1 MSVSSSTIS
10 TYVLSYTYF
19 GYHLSPNE
27 HVLSSLYPSPHS
39 LFSIWKTPS
48 HVSGFSSN
56 KVFLPLE
63 RLLWLDQKQSII
75 LYSVLLSALYM
86 PTESRTCIVLVLTS
100 PPSAFL
106 PFGVL
111 HDFYLTSVC
120 PCTVHIVEGVRLR
133 LKPII
138 LITGCNEWFRYG
150 RIPKSR
156 QRCKRQAVLLD
167 LKQVVPLLFLG
178 KLEEKEKEEKN
189 FLWTWVEDS
198 FRMTLTLWKTS
209 MRDWGRILNNILDPV
224 NQTNREPNQARWTC
238 YKEAKKKKNCP

>member
-27 HVLSSLYPSPHS
+27 HVLFSLHPSPHS

-48 HVSGFSSN
+48 HVSGFSFN
-56 KVFLPLE
+56 EVFLPLE

-100 PPSAFL
+100 PPRAFL

-189 FLWTWVEDS
+189 FLFLKQYNNFSASSHTV
-198 FRMTLTLWKTS
+198 LTCPSLHCVSTPTS
-209 MRDWGRILNNILDPV
+209 QLSKSLTPLSGSHFKSAWPLNINL
-224 NQTNREPNQARWTC
+224 A
-238 YKEAKKKKNCP
+238 